1 MGIAFLITSFVAV
14 GAVIQ
19 RNHVTIGLVILNWLL
34 IADAVVVLAVGTFVW
49 FYTLRERSEFHAAYA
64 RLQPSQLITIQ
75 DEVNHCSFLTL
86 PF

>member
-49 FYTLRERSEFHAAYA
+49 FYTLRERSEFHAVYA
-64 RLQPSQLITIQ
+64 RLQPSQRITIQ